1 MGAANRVTGD
11 VFYGLLRLVLGTAVR
26 LYYERIEMRHPERI
40 PASGPLLV
48 VANHP
53 ASLTDVLA
61 LGAAVDRRMHF
72 VAYSGLFANPLM
84 GFGLRLAGTIPVY
97 RQEDAAGQMHRNEEM
112 FAACN
117 RSLEEG
123 SAVLIFPEGTSRSDR
138 KVEKLKTGAARMALA
153 YEFREHGPG
162 GLVLLPIGLHF
173 TERARFRSNVL
184 LSVGKPIELADL
196 RETNRAD
203 EGQAVRELTDRIQA
217 SLEKLILNV
226 PSAEVGQLV
235 RDIEWIY
242 LEDLREATPQA
253 PDLALVRGIA
263 DSVDFFRRFDPE
275 RLHRIWN
282 AVSAYRRKLSA
293 LDLRD
298 KAIREMTAGGTGLP
312 RLVATFVL
320 GLPFALAGA
329 VVNWVPYNASGIV
342 GGMFARDPTRTAFA
356 RIVSGLVLFPLTY
369 VVIALV
375 LHQWAGWS
383 ARAIALMLVAFVPLG
398 LIALSWFVWLRREGH
413 RLRIALLVSA
423 NRRLVAR
430 LRAERR
436 QVVRMLDA
444 AREDYLESVAV
455 AEEGQGPA

>member
-1 MGAANRVTGD
+1 MGAVIRATSD

-26 LYYERIEMRHPERI
+26 LYYQRIEIRHPERI
-40 PASGPLLV
+40 PAGGPLLV

-72 VAYSGLFANPLM
+72 VAYSGLFENPLM

-97 RQEDAAGQMHRNEEM
+97 RQEDAAEQMHRNEEM

-117 RSLEEG
+117 RSLGEG
-123 SAVLIFPEGTSRSDR
+123 GAVLIFPEGTSRSDR

-153 YEFREHGPG
+153 YEFREHGAG

-173 TERARFRSNVL
+173 TERARFRSDVL
-184 LSVGKPIELADL
+184 LSVGRPIELADL
-196 RETNRAD
+196 RETHRAD
-203 EGQAVRELTDRIQA
+203 AGQAVRELTDRIQA
-217 SLEKLILNV
+217 ALEKLILNV
-226 PSAEVGQLV
+226 PSIEVGQLV
-235 RDIEWIY
+235 REIEQIY
-242 LEDLREATPQA
+242 LEDLREAAPQA

-263 DSVDFFRRFDPE
+263 DSVDFYRRFDPE
-275 RLHRIWN
+275 RLHRIWI
-282 AVSAYRRKLSA
+282 AVTAYRRKLSA

-298 KAIREMTAGGTGLP
+298 KAVREMNAGGTDLP
-312 RLVATFVL
+312 RLLATFVL

-329 VVNWVPYNASGIV
+329 LVNWVPYNASGIV
-342 GGMFARDPTRTAFA
+342 GGLFARDPTRTAFA

-369 VVIALV
+369 IALA
-375 LHQWAGWS
+375 LALNRWAGWS
-383 ARAIALMLVAFVPLG
+383 ARAIALVLVAFVPLG
-398 LIALSWFVWLRREGH
+398 LVSLRWFGWLRRERH
-413 RLRIALLVSA
+413 RLRIALLLSA

-436 QVVRMLDA
+436 RVVRLLDA
-444 AREDYLESVAV
+444 ARDDYQESLAV
-455 AEEGQGPA
+455 AEEGRGPA

>member
-1 MGAANRVTGD
+1 MGAVNRVPGD

-26 LYYERIEMRHPERI
+26 LYYQRIEIRHAERI
-40 PASGPLLV
+40 PAGGPLLV

-97 RQEDAAGQMHRNEEM
+97 RREDAAEQMHRNEEM

-117 RSLEEG
+117 RAFEEG

-138 KVEKLKTGAARMALA
+138 KVERLKTGAARMALA
-153 YEFREHGPG
+153 YEFREGGTG
-162 GLVLLPIGLHF
+162 GLALLPIGLHF
-173 TERARFRSNVL
+173 TERARFRSDVL
-184 LSVGKPIELADL
+184 LSVGRPIEFADL
-196 RETNRAD
+196 REANLAD
-203 EGQAVRELTDRIQA
+203 AAEAARELTDRIQA
-217 SLEKLILNV
+217 ALERLILNV
-226 PSAEVGQLV
+226 PSTEVGQLV
-235 RDIEWIY
+235 RDIESVY
-242 LEDLREATPQA
+242 LEDLREAAPQA

-298 KAIREMTAGGTGLP
+298 KAIREMSAGGTGLP

-320 GLPFALAGA
+320 GLPLALAGA
-329 VVNWVPYNASGIV
+329 AVNWLPYNACGIV
-342 GGMFARDPTRTAFA
+342 GGLFATGPTKMAFA

-369 VVIALV
+369 ALIALA
-375 LHQWAGWS
+375 LHSRAGLS
-383 ARAIALMLVAFVPLG
+383 PRAIALLLVVFVPLG
-398 LIALSWFVWLRREGH
+398 LISLRWFAWLRREGH
-413 RLRIALLVSA
+413 RLRLALLVSA
-423 NRRLVAR
+423 NRRLIAR

-436 QVVRMLDA
+436 RVVRMLDA
-444 AREDYLESVAV
+444 ARDDYQESLAV
-455 AEEGQGPA
+455 AEESQGPA